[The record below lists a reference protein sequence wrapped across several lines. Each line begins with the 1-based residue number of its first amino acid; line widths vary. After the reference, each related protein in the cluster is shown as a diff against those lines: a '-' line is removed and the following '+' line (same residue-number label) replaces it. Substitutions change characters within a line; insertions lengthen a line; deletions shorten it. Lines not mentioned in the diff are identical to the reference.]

1 MAENGTEEIIAGISA
16 KVKPETPPIYLPF
29 LNVTP
34 LVFFVG
40 LRYTKGRSKVDIMRG
55 DSTIQPPLL
64 KGCLSM
70 SNSPKQAARHKPS
83 FLQRLA
89 KGLYIVLFVLSLVV
103 VVGFVALK
111 VFAPAPQMPN
121 QVEFPIGPVQSSD
134 APERPSDQADDPD
147 ATRLILNRREGV
159 YTCLLLGVADQGGS
173 DTIML
178 GVFDTGAK
186 TASLISVPRDTV
198 VRYEG
203 SYRKINAV
211 YSYGGVDAVAAAV
224 SNMLAVPIDYYVSVN
239 TRAFRDIVNEIGGVD
254 FYVPVDMFYNDPYG
268 DLAIDIKAGYQ
279 HLNGR
284 QAEGV
289 VRCRNCYASADIGRA
304 ATQRAFLVALAK
316 QTITLSN
323 VTKVTSLINILN
335 TYVESDMPLNVM
347 VYFGTQAVGMD
358 LDTAMNTAVLT
369 GEWINP
375 YWELDDDATLELVNS
390 LGIYQEQIPAEVLN
404 LIHP

>member
-1 MAENGTEEIIAGISA
+1 
-16 KVKPETPPIYLPF
+16 
-29 LNVTP
+29 
-34 LVFFVG
+34 
-40 LRYTKGRSKVDIMRG
+40 
-55 DSTIQPPLL
+55 
-64 KGCLSM
+64 M

-121 QVEFPIGPVQSSD
+121 QVEFPIGHVQSSD
-134 APERPSDQADDPD
+134 APERPSGQADDPD
-147 ATRLILNRREGV
+147 ATRLVLNRREGV

-289 VRCRNCYASADIGRA
+289 VRCRNCYANADIGRA

-390 LGIYQEQIPAEVLN
+390 LGIYQEQVPAEVLN
-404 LIHP
+404 IIHP

>member
-1 MAENGTEEIIAGISA
+1 
-16 KVKPETPPIYLPF
+16 
-29 LNVTP
+29 
-34 LVFFVG
+34 
-40 LRYTKGRSKVDIMRG
+40 
-55 DSTIQPPLL
+55 
-64 KGCLSM
+64 M

-147 ATRLILNRREGV
+147 ATRLVLNRREGV

-239 TRAFRDIVNEIGGVD
+239 TRAFRDIVNEIDGVD
-254 FYVPVDMFYNDPYG
+254 FYVPVDMYYNDPYG
-268 DLAIDIKAGYQ
+268 DLAINISAGYH

-289 VRCRNCYASADIGRA
+289 VRCRNCYANADIGRA

>member
-1 MAENGTEEIIAGISA
+1 
-16 KVKPETPPIYLPF
+16 
-29 LNVTP
+29 
-34 LVFFVG
+34 
-40 LRYTKGRSKVDIMRG
+40 
-55 DSTIQPPLL
+55 
-64 KGCLSM
+64 M
-70 SNSPKQAARHKPS
+70 SNSPKRAVRRKPS
-83 FLQRLA
+83 FLQRLV
-89 KGLYIVLFVLSLVV
+89 KGLYIVLFVLSLIV
-103 VVGFVALK
+103 VVGFVSLK
-111 VFAPAPQMPN
+111 LFAPAPKVPD
-121 QVEFPIGPVQSSD
+121 QVEFPIGPIQSSG
-134 APERPSDQADDPD
+134 APERPSEGVDDPD
-147 ATRLILNRREGV
+147 ATHLVLNRREGV

-186 TASLISVPRDTV
+186 TASLISIPRDTV

-211 YSYGGVDAVAAAV
+211 YSYGGVDGMVSAVR
-224 SNMLAVPIDYYVSVN
+224 NMLGVPIDYYVSVN

-254 FYVPVDMFYNDPYG
+254 FYVPVDMLYNDPYG
-268 DLAIDIKAGYQ
+268 DLAINIKAGYQ

-289 VRCRNCYASADIGRA
+289 VRCRNCYANADIGRA
-304 ATQRAFLVALAK
+304 ATQRAFLTALAK

-358 LDTAMNTAVLT
+358 LDSALETGGLA

-375 YWELDDDATLELVNS
+375 YWELDDDAILELVNG
-390 LGIYQEQIPAEVLN
+390 LGIYEEEVPAAVLN
-404 LIHP
+404 IVHP

>member
-1 MAENGTEEIIAGISA
+1 
-16 KVKPETPPIYLPF
+16 
-29 LNVTP
+29 
-34 LVFFVG
+34 
-40 LRYTKGRSKVDIMRG
+40 
-55 DSTIQPPLL
+55 
-64 KGCLSM
+64 M
-70 SNSPKQAARHKPS
+70 SNSPKRAVRRKPS
-83 FLQRLA
+83 FLQRLV
-89 KGLYIVLFVLSLVV
+89 KGLYIVLFVLSLIV
-103 VVGFVALK
+103 VVGFVSLK
-111 VFAPAPQMPN
+111 LFAPAPKVPD
-121 QVEFPIGPVQSSD
+121 QVEFPIGPIQSSG
-134 APERPSDQADDPD
+134 APERPSEGVDDPD
-147 ATRLILNRREGV
+147 ATHLVLNRREGV

-186 TASLISVPRDTV
+186 TASLISIPRDTV

-211 YSYGGVDAVAAAV
+211 YSYGGVDGMVSAVR
-224 SNMLAVPIDYYVSVN
+224 NMLGVPIDYYVSVN

-254 FYVPVDMFYNDPYG
+254 FYVPVDMLYNDPYG
-268 DLAIDIKAGYQ
+268 DLAINIKAGYQ

-289 VRCRNCYASADIGRA
+289 VRCRNCYANADIGRA
-304 ATQRAFLVALAK
+304 ATQRAFLTALAK

-358 LDTAMNTAVLT
+358 LDTALT
-369 GEWINP
+369 TGGLPGTWISP
-375 YWELDDDATLELVNS
+375 FLELDDEKTLELVNS
-390 LGIYQEQIPAEVLN
+390 LGIYQEQVPARALHIV
-404 LIHP
+404 HP

>member
-1 MAENGTEEIIAGISA
+1 
-16 KVKPETPPIYLPF
+16 
-29 LNVTP
+29 
-34 LVFFVG
+34 
-40 LRYTKGRSKVDIMRG
+40 
-55 DSTIQPPLL
+55 
-64 KGCLSM
+64 M

-89 KGLYIVLFVLSLVV
+89 KGLYIVLFALSLVV

-147 ATRLILNRREGV
+147 ATRLVLNRREGV

-390 LGIYQEQIPAEVLN
+390 LGIYQEQVPAEVLN
-404 LIHP
+404 IIHP

>member
-1 MAENGTEEIIAGISA
+1 
-16 KVKPETPPIYLPF
+16 
-29 LNVTP
+29 
-34 LVFFVG
+34 
-40 LRYTKGRSKVDIMRG
+40 
-55 DSTIQPPLL
+55 
-64 KGCLSM
+64 M
-70 SNSPKQAARHKPS
+70 SNSPKQAVRHKPS

-89 KGLYIVLFVLSLVV
+89 KGLYIVLFALSLVV

-239 TRAFRDIVNEIGGVD
+239 TRAFRDIVNEIDGVD
-254 FYVPVDMFYNDPYG
+254 FYVPVDMYYNDPYG
-268 DLAIDIKAGYQ
+268 DLAINISAGYH

-289 VRCRNCYASADIGRA
+289 VRCRNCYANADIGRA

>member
-1 MAENGTEEIIAGISA
+1 
-16 KVKPETPPIYLPF
+16 
-29 LNVTP
+29 
-34 LVFFVG
+34 
-40 LRYTKGRSKVDIMRG
+40 
-55 DSTIQPPLL
+55 
-64 KGCLSM
+64 M

-147 ATRLILNRREGV
+147 ATRLVLNRREGV

-390 LGIYQEQIPAEVLN
+390 LGIYQEQVPAEVLN
-404 LIHP
+404 IIHP

>member
-1 MAENGTEEIIAGISA
+1 
-16 KVKPETPPIYLPF
+16 
-29 LNVTP
+29 
-34 LVFFVG
+34 
-40 LRYTKGRSKVDIMRG
+40 
-55 DSTIQPPLL
+55 
-64 KGCLSM
+64 M

-134 APERPSDQADDPD
+134 APERPSGQADDPD
-147 ATRLILNRREGV
+147 ATRLVLNRREGV